1 MHNYIKSYSVFIK
14 YCKYILL
21 FIAILLFLSIFTFNK
36 KDALRS
42 GRILISA
49 DLIDLAADQKI
60 TNPQFS
66 GSTTSGDLF
75 FLNATHAKTSSPKP
89 ENIDFNNPSLEFEV
103 MNGIGFKIRSKNGF
117 VDFVNHSAHLLDDV
131 VIDMT
136 NGYIM
141 FSEEIRFDHKLGNLS
156 IPGSVYASGPS
167 GRIIAG
173 SMELLN
179 YNNMNIRQKN
189 GNLRFSNGV
198 RMLYIPST
206 MK

>member
-1 MHNYIKSYSVFIK
+1 MELVSK
-14 YCKYILL
+14 YV
-21 FIAILLFLSIFTFNK
+21 
-36 KDALRS
+36 
-42 GRILISA
+42 
-49 DLIDLAADQKI
+49 Q
-60 TNPQFS
+60 
-66 GSTTSGDLF
+66 
-75 FLNATHAKTSSPKP
+75 
-89 ENIDFNNPSLEFEV
+89 
-103 MNGIGFKIRSKNGF
+103 KNGF

-179 YNNMNIRQKN
+179 YNNMNNTSKEWKFEVFLMVLGCYTYLQQ
-189 GNLRFSNGV
+189 
-198 RMLYIPST
+198 
-206 MK
+206 